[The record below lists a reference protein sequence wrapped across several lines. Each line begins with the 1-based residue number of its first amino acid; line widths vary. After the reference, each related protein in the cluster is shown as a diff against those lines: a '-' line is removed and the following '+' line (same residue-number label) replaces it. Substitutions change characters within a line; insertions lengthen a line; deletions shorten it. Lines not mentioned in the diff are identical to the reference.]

1 MISSSFVYAFSAVKQ
16 TAKRAPSAVR
26 CWAYLH
32 LDINRLTSSGN
43 GNVNAAPDHH
53 AVREAA
59 LQAAPRD
66 LPSLPFQ
73 PTARTRRRQQQL
85 GPRDGGGG
93 LHAAPLQLHA
103 APAHLAQQV
112 RPRHAA
118 LPLRHGEC
126 VVGQSVIMGW
136 AGQ

>member
-1 MISSSFVYAFSAVKQ
+1 MINGVA
-16 TAKRAPSAVR
+16 R

-32 LDINRLTSSGN
+32 LDINRLTSSGY

-59 LQAAPRD
+59 LQAPRD
-66 LPSLPFQ
+66 LPSLPLQ
-73 PTARTRRRQQQL
+73 QTARMRRRQQL

-118 LPLRHGEC
+118 LPLRHGEYL
-126 VVGQSVIMGW
+126 VGQSVIKGVGG
-136 AGQ
+136 GQ